1 MEVTAETPRGQFK
14 FKGKTVSVVQ
24 PWKPGDT
31 LSDNHAKFVNRSFAS
46 IVGNI
51 LSSAINRHVDKLKAA
66 NDKLPDGD
74 TNKLPA
80 DFDYLGTMTD
90 AEAQKMLDAIVANYE
105 PGVTAARGEGIA
117 RDPIESIADNIAWE
131 KIKARLTKL
140 NIKVSSVNKD
150 KKSELIDQMHTL
162 DPSIMA
168 EAKRIYEGN
177 TTDEG
182 VDKLLAGLA
191 PAADAATP
199 GASDGGQTNVTNNDT
214 QSGTDTAQPNDANT
228 VSGGQGA
235 DTVSGTEGGAPIT
248 DAQTHVE
255 PGQGT
260 APDVVKDGDAAA
272 PGAAVPAVEAG
283 EAPSP
288 VDNPGNV
295 EVAPDAGAGEVTPPK
310 GAFS

>member
-31 LSDNHAKFVNRSFAS
+31 LSENHAKFVNRSFAS

-74 TNKLPA
+74 ANKLPA

-150 KKSELIDQMHTL
+150 KKSELIDQMHDL

-199 GASDGGQTNVTNNDT
+199 GASDGGTTNVTNDT
-214 QSGTDTAQPNDANT
+214 NSGTDANT
-228 VSGGQGA
+228 VTSGDGN
-235 DTVSGTEGGAPIT
+235 DTVSGGNIT

-288 VDNPGNV
+288 VDNPGNT